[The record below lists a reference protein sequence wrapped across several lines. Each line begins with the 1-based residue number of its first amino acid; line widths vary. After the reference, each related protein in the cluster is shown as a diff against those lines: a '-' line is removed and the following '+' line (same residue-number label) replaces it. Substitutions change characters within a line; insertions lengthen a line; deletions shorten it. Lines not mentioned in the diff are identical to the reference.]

1 MEQFSVNGLMLIISV
16 CVIAF
21 FIGRLTSKERKDK
34 KRLEM
39 ELEQSREELK
49 NYRSEVT
56 SHFQETA
63 HKVNAL
69 TENYRNVYEHLAR
82 GAQSLCNKSDAPVL
96 MNELNRNPML
106 GGETIENSIVDQEPA
121 SAKAS
126 ADNSSGSDAEPE
138 IADKNPDNTTDITAS
153 GDQAKFNDGEA
164 DQSSDTIESSE
175 VNENTGEAADS
186 DEPIVAADEHIK
198 PEQQTPR

>member
-1 MEQFSVNGLMLIISV
+1 MEIISVNGLLLIISV

-21 FIGRLTSKERKDK
+21 FIGRLTSKEREDK
-34 KRLEM
+34 KRLEI
-39 ELEQSREELK
+39 ELKESREELK

-106 GGETIENSIVDQEPA
+106 GGETVENSKVDHEIVSAEASVDTGSAEPGIVDE
-121 SAKAS
+121 
-126 ADNSSGSDAEPE
+126 
-138 IADKNPDNTTDITAS
+138 NPDHTTAS
-153 GDQAKFNDGEA
+153 NDQAKSNDGEA
-164 DQSSDTIESSE
+164 DQSSDTVEGSE
-175 VNENTGEAADS
+175 ADKNISEATDS
-186 DEPIVAADEHIK
+186 DEPIIAANEHIEH
-198 PEQQTPR
+198 EQQTPR